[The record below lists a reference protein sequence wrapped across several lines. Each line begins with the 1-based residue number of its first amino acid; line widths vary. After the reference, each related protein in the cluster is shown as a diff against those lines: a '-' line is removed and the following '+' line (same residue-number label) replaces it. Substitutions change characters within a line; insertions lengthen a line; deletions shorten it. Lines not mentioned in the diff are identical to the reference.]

1 MIPFAVSSD
10 RGYPMASH
18 KELKARQRRE
28 RHTHS
33 PSVALRVHRALSW
46 LGRAEKERADDDA
59 RFVFLWIAFN
69 AAYATESHDS
79 EMTEKRSFKSFLRTL
94 MKLDTRGHLGYL
106 IWREFPNSIRV
117 LLKNEFVFTDFWQ
130 HHNERLTAAE
140 WESRFK
146 KSRRAAELALAG
158 GDTLQVLSIVLARLY
173 VLRNQLIHGGATW
186 NGSVNRDQVRDCAN
200 LLGKL
205 VPIVIEIMMDHP
217 AHDWG
222 AATYPVIERSS

>member
-1 MIPFAVSSD
+1 
-10 RGYPMASH
+10 MASH

-33 PSVALRVHRALSW
+33 PSVSLRVHRALSW

-69 AAYATESHDS
+69 AAYATESHDP

-94 MKLDTRGHLGYL
+94 IKLDTHGHLGYL
-106 IWREFPNSIRV
+106 IWREFPNSIRM

-130 HHNERLTAAE
+130 HHTGQLTAAE

-173 VLRNQLIHGGATW
+173 VLRNQLMHGGATW
-186 NGSVNRDQVRDCAN
+186 NGSVNRHQVRDCAN

-217 AHDWG
+217 EHDWG
-222 AATYPVIERSS
+222 VATYPVINRTAESKRRA